1 MKKPPEPRP
10 RPLTCATSVE
20 MEKAM
25 LPLYSWMIVRMES
38 SSVHGNSI
46 NVNMHICIIS
56 EDVYMYMCLEIK
68 LGRQGLDECYES
80 NDIK

>member
-1 MKKPPEPRP
+1 
-10 RPLTCATSVE
+10 